1 MVETLELR
9 REISS
14 LSALFAFLEEKCVQQ
29 DVEEKTVFALNLAA
43 EELFTNLVRHNVGG
57 KQEIHIDLK
66 ITPELI
72 ELKMVDY
79 DVKKFDPKS
88 VDDVDIHRPAEDR
101 EPGGLGIHL
110 VKSIVDQLTYAYEAG
125 DMTVT
130 VIKNRRDHV

>member
-29 DVEEKTVFALNLAA
+29 DVDEKTVFALNLAA

-57 KQEIHIDLK
+57 KKEIHIDLK

-72 ELKMVDY
+72 ELKLVDY
-79 DVKKFDPKS
+79 DVKKFDPGS

-110 VKSIVDQLTYAYEAG
+110 VKSIVDQLTYVYEAG

>member
-1 MVETLELR
+1 MVETLELP

-14 LSALFAFLEEKCVQQ
+14 LSALFAFLEERCIQQ
-29 DVEEKTVFALNLAA
+29 EVDDKTVFALNLAA

-57 KQEIHIDLK
+57 KEDIRIELR
-66 ITPELI
+66 ITPERI
-72 ELKMVDY
+72 ELRMIDF
-79 DVKKFDPKS
+79 DVKKFDPET
-88 VDDVDIHRPAEDR
+88 VNDVDIHRPAEER

-130 VIKNRRDHV
+130 VIKNRRGHV

>member
-1 MVETLELR
+1 MVETLELP

-14 LSALFAFLEEKCVQQ
+14 LSALFAFLEERCVQQ
-29 DVEEKTVFALNLAA
+29 EVDEKTVFALNLAA

-57 KQEIHIDLK
+57 KEDIRIELR
-66 ITPELI
+66 ITPERI
-72 ELKMVDY
+72 ELKMIDFN
-79 DVKKFDPKS
+79 VKKFDPES
-88 VDDVDIHRPAEDR
+88 VNDVDIHRPAEER

-110 VKSIVDQLTYAYEAG
+110 VKSIVDQLTYAYKAG

>member
-57 KQEIHIDLK
+57 KKEIHIDLK

-72 ELKMVDY
+72 ELKLVDY
-79 DVKKFDPKS
+79 DVKKFDPGS